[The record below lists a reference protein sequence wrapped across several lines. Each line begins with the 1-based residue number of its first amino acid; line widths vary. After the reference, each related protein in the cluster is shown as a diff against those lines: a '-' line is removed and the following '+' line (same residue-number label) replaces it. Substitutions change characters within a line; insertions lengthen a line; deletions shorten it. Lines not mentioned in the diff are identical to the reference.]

1 MLRRIVPFAPHL
13 PRLFLTG
20 LIAIAPLSGAA
31 RAQTTP
37 VNPAVMA
44 DYQAKL
50 ARYEQARQAYEA
62 VAGAYWDQ
70 VADKRRTRNAKRRD
84 RIAITLDDYVLTQP
98 PQYTGP
104 PRPVDPRG
112 LPPPPEKPEIPV
124 VADFLKAA
132 ADQFGFVPDRP
143 KSDAD
148 FKRAYARAGLAAG
161 LTRAQ
166 IIGVYA
172 FETGGNGTYDMQ
184 AGVTPTRPNAI
195 SPALGYNQLLS
206 TNTVSLLAEFGNRYL
221 AALRMKAVPL
231 RGEPRRAI
239 DRKIKAFERMI
250 AYSRSVP
257 QRWSEQ
263 DKLAKTTLGGW
274 GIHAAVL
281 DIDIGPMLQVQKL
294 VNSVQFAK
302 MKGYTAPLT
311 PPELELMNLTGDGN
325 GIDMVMMPQALRER
339 VPTANFFQRHG
350 YERNPVARRTGVV
363 ANLIADMEA
372 KMVKGAQAPGARELA
387 SAF

>member
-1 MLRRIVPFAPHL
+1 MMLRIIRGSRRFVLLSMLATAAFA
-13 PRLFLTG
+13 TT
-20 LIAIAPLSGAA
+20 AA
-31 RAQTTP
+31 AQNA
-37 VNPAVMA
+37 VSPAALA
-44 DYQAKL
+44 DYLAKL
-50 ARYEQARQAYEA
+50 KRYEQIRQAYDEE
-62 VAGAYWDQ
+62 AGAYWDGI
-70 VADKRRTRNAKRRD
+70 AAKRRIRNAKRRD
-84 RIAITLDDYVLTQP
+84 RVAITLDDYVLTQP

-124 VADFLKAA
+124 IADFLKAA

-143 KSDAD
+143 RSDAD
-148 FKRAYARAGLAAG
+148 FKRAYARAALAAG
-161 LTRAQ
+161 LTPAQ
-166 IIGVYA
+166 IVGVYA

-184 AGVTPTRPNAI
+184 AGVTPTRLNAI
-195 SPALGYNQLLS
+195 SPAVGYNQLLS
-206 TNTVSLLAEFGNRYL
+206 TNTVSLLAEFGERYL

-231 RGEPRRAI
+231 RGEAKRTMEH
-239 DRKIKAFERMI
+239 KIKAFERMI

-281 DIDIGPMLQVQKL
+281 DIDLGPMLQVQKL
-294 VNSVQFAK
+294 VNSVHFAK
-302 MKGYTAPLT
+302 MKGYQAPLT
-311 PPELELMNLTGDGN
+311 PAELELMNLTGDGN
-325 GIDMVMMPQALRER
+325 GIDMVTMPQALRAK
-339 VPTANFFQRHG
+339 VPTANFFQQNG
-350 YERNPVARRTGVV
+350 YERNPVAKRTAVV

-372 KMVKGAQAPGARELA
+372 KMAKGAQSAGAKELA